1 MTVLRESPWY
11 QEILQEGLAQGIEQ
25 GIQQERRGSLERIL
39 KLRFSEIPLE
49 ISLKIQA
56 LTLEQLEELMATA
69 LTVNSLD
76 EFTQHLP
83 K

>member
-11 QEILQEGLAQGIEQ
+11 QEILQEG
-25 GIQQERRGSLERIL
+25 IQQERRRSLERIL
-39 KLRFSEIPLE
+39 NLRFSEIPLE
-49 ISLKIQA
+49 ISQKMEA
-56 LTLEQLEELMATA
+56 LTLETLDELMAIA

-76 EFTQHLP
+76 EFSQNLP

>member
-11 QEILQEGLAQGIEQ
+11 QEILQEGVAR

-39 KLRFSEIPLE
+39 KLRFSEIPSE
-49 ISLKIQA
+49 ISVSIQS

-76 EFTQHLP
+76 EFSQNLP
-83 K
+83 N